1 MRKTFVFNVPY
12 SGYSRG
18 YDVYEIVADNEGEA
32 LALLRDGVYGE
43 KVERVVVRDDTET
56 EWDEAELTS

>member
-1 MRKTFVFNVPY
+1 MRKVFLFKVPY

-32 LALLRDGVYGE
+32 LALLRDGEYGE
-43 KVERVVVRDDTET
+43 MLERVTVRDDTET
-56 EWDEAELTS
+56 EWDEAELTL